1 MIIYIHGFGSSG
13 EGSKAKALR
22 PFFAEE
28 GYVAPSLP
36 TNPKLAISTL
46 SDLIENFSRN
56 DTVSLIGSSLGGFYA
71 LHLAQKYGLKAV
83 LINPALRPYTS
94 LEEALGEG
102 ENYYDGS
109 GFEWNRSH
117 LELLLSLR
125 PASIPFDRLLVLLQS
140 GDEVL
145 DYRDALETLSEAS
158 LIVEEGG
165 NHSFQGIERH
175 ISTIKT
181 FFNPSPH
188 WDSQRLVEAI
198 TFAAKAHG
206 DQKTPMGLPYLHHLM
221 SVAIHT
227 MVGMRN
233 DAFPKVEE
241 ENALIVALLHDT
253 IEDTA
258 ITYAEISE
266 AFGEAIAKGVV
277 ALTKNTDLGDKSA
290 QMEDSLLRIQTQPH
304 WVWCVKLSDRI
315 TNLTGVP
322 PHWSVAKK
330 ASYRD
335 EAQKI
340 WEALHPA
347 SKHLSAQLHQKIQ
360 RYDEVSGS

>member
-22 PFFAEE
+22 PFFAHE
-28 GYVAPSLP
+28 GYVSPSLP

-46 SDLIENFSRN
+46 SDLIEHFSRHE
-56 DTVSLIGSSLGGFYA
+56 TVSLIGSSLGGFYA
-71 LHLAQKYGLKAV
+71 LHLAHKYGLKAV
-83 LINPALRPYTS
+83 LINPALRPYDT

-102 ENYYDGS
+102 KNYYDES

-125 PASIPFDRLLVLLQS
+125 PATLPVKNLLVLLQK

-165 NHSFQGIERH
+165 THSFEGIERH

-181 FFNPSPH
+181 FFAFSPL
-188 WDSQRLVEAI
+188 WESQRLIDAI
-198 TFAAKAHG
+198 TFAAQAHKE
-206 DQKTPMGLPYLHHLM
+206 QKTPMGLPYLHHLM
-221 SVAIHT
+221 SVATHT
-227 MVGMRN
+227 MVGVRN
-233 DAFPKVEE
+233 DALPHTEQ

-258 ITYAEISE
+258 VTYEEITE
-266 AFGEAIAKGVV
+266 AFGEEIANGVV
-277 ALTKNTDLGDKSA
+277 ALTKNTTLGDKSA
-290 QMEDSLLRIQTQPH
+290 QMEDSLQRIHAQPQ
-304 WVWCVKLSDRI
+304 WVWCVKLADRI

-322 PHWSVAKK
+322 PHWNVAKK
-330 ASYRD
+330 AFYRA
-335 EAQKI
+335 ESQKI
-340 WEALHPA
+340 WEALHTA
-347 SKHLSAQLHQKIQ
+347 SKHLGNQLQHKIQ
-360 RYDEVSGS
+360 DYDEVRGS